1 MSHEDKRSRPI
12 YRKGDIDIDGRD
24 YAIDLYEGELPPLSE
39 GDKVILRDRAGL
51 YNLLLVEKEDTDDKR
66 CDKDHHYCHK
76 HNRCER
82 IDHDCDDKDHPPHDP
97 DLDRRILDDVD
108 YQTKLLKDIQSD
120 IRNIHGGSDGDL
132 DRRILEIS
140 ETAKRILQDVDADS
154 DKGLD
159 LDRKILNSILS
170 LTNVCNTI
178 LSILQNAPPP
188 PPIPIPP
195 PPPTPSPSPPPPSP
209 SPPPPPPKEQSHT
222 RVIIQGEFDVPHDE
236 ITEENK
242 PEDPVFQRQLVE
254 KFVNIMKKENPDFKI
269 TKTLVA
275 RGIGPVKVAW

>member
-1 MSHEDKRSRPI
+1 MPQEEKRSRPI
-12 YRKGDIDIDGRD
+12 YRKADIDIDGRD
-24 YAIDLYEGELPPLSE
+24 YAIDLYEGEFPPISE

-51 YNLLLVEKEDTDDKR
+51 YYLLLVEKEDSDDKK

-97 DLDRRILDDVD
+97 DLDRRILDDID
-108 YQTKLLKDIQSD
+108 YQTKLIKEILDDVRTSG
-120 IRNIHGGSDGDL
+120 HDGDI
-132 DRRILEIS
+132 DRKLIDITEAIKKIVI
-140 ETAKRILQDVDADS
+140 EVDADS
-154 DKGLD
+154 DKD
-159 LDRKILNSILS
+159 LELSRKILNTVLA
-170 LTNVCNTI
+170 LTNTCNTI
-178 LSILQNAPPP
+178 LSILQNSPPP

-195 PPPTPSPSPPPPSP
+195 PPPPTPSPPPSPPPSP
-209 SPPPPPPKEQSHT
+209 SPPPAPKEQSHT
-222 RVIIQGEFDVPHDE
+222 RVIIQGEFDVPHPE

-242 PEDPVFQRQLVE
+242 PEDPEFQRQLVE
-254 KFVNIMKKENPDFKI
+254 KFVNQMKKEQPAFKI